1 MHLIYDTLYY
11 NAASPYS
18 KTIARIKLCHIF
30 ALLIVTLNPE
40 KHRERNP
47 RQAEGR
53 DSFNVIILAS
63 DMMVLW
69 TTLT

>member
-1 MHLIYDTLYY
+1 MTRSIMMPLI
-11 NAASPYS
+11 
-18 KTIARIKLCHIF
+18 HIQNNCRAK
-30 ALLIVTLNPE
+30 ALLHPALRRVALNPE
-40 KHRERNP
+40 KHTERNL

-63 DMMVLW
+63 DIMVLW

>member
-1 MHLIYDTLYY
+1 MIRYIIMLLI
-11 NAASPYS
+11 
-18 KTIARIKLCHIF
+18 HIPNNGRAK
-30 ALLIVTLNPE
+30 ALSHSALRIVTLNPE
-40 KHRERNP
+40 KHTERNP